1 MFISEGT
8 SDKEID
14 LVALAVNNIAILFGL
29 VPAVI
34 FAIMFVRAVA
44 FLIDKYYSRYLVHV
58 FRLCGQ

>member
-44 FLIDKYYSRYLVHV
+44 FLIDKYYFRYLVHV